1 MAYTMEERCRIW
13 LSQADMASQKMGKLL
28 EIYISAQ
35 SVWEDFSPGMEK
47 ALGQVTYNIL
57 KEKRDPK
64 VVDSVIEAMETLG
77 VCALFPGDTLYPPLL
92 ASIANPPPILYA
104 LGDPGILAGRTL
116 AMVGT
121 RTPSRYGFDMAFSL
135 GKELGENSV
144 TVVSGFARGID
155 TAAQSGCLEG
165 GGKTAAVLGCGLDV
179 IYPSENKDL
188 HRRILDAGGLFLSE
202 YSLGSKPA
210 YYHFPDRN
218 RIISGVSH
226 GVALIEGRLKSGGM
240 ITVGHALEQGRE
252 VFALP
257 GPVNREGAEAP
268 HKLLREGARII
279 TCGQDMLEDMGWEVV
294 KKPHS
299 LESTSNRHLL
309 PGQEKVVEL
318 LKREDLS
325 FEELSQALQMD
336 AAPLNS
342 HLTIL
347 ELAGIIKK
355 SAGNLYALAELK
367 S

>member
-1 MAYTMEERCRIW
+1 
-13 LSQADMASQKMGKLL
+13 MASRKMGKLL
-28 EIYISAQ
+28 EIFASAQ
-35 SVWEDFSPGMEK
+35 ALWEEFSPGMEK
-47 ALGQVTYNIL
+47 ALGQITYKIL

-64 VVDSVIEAMETLG
+64 VVDSAIEAMEALG
-77 VCALFPGDTLYPPLL
+77 VCALFPGEDLYPSLL

-135 GKELGENSV
+135 GKELGESGV

-155 TAAQSGCLEG
+155 TASQSGCLEG

-179 IYPSENKDL
+179 IYPSENKEL
-188 HRRILDAGGLFLSE
+188 HKRILDAGGLFLSE
-202 YSLGSKPA
+202 YPLGAKPA

-218 RIISGVSH
+218 RIISGISQ

-257 GPVNREGAEAP
+257 GPANREGAEAP

-279 TCGQDMLEDMGWEVV
+279 TCGQDMLEDLGWEAIQ
-294 KKPHS
+294 KPRS
-299 LESTSNRHLL
+299 QESTSYKPVL
-309 PGQEKVVEL
+309 PGQEKVAEL

-325 FEELSQALQMD
+325 FEELSQALRMD

-342 HLTIL
+342 LLTIL

-355 SAGNLYALAELK
+355 SAGNLYALAGH
-367 S
+367 SS